1 MFARLDHIQLL
12 SPAPQRLAHFYQ
24 DVLGM
29 DAEQIEAGAWLC
41 QGPQRRLLI
50 GGKGSRVL
58 GFGAFGCTNS
68 DDLAML
74 RARLLKQGVSLA
86 PAPSP
91 LFTDEAFSFSDP
103 DGNCI
108 VFGVA
113 GHPKPDD
120 DTLKERPLTARLQ
133 HLTIGSRN
141 AGSLMHFY
149 RDTVGFVISDTM
161 RDETEVSA
169 CWLRTPND
177 TEHHS
182 FAIFRA
188 EQDELDHYS
197 YELNDW
203 TGIRDWADH
212 FARKGFKLFWGPGRH
227 GPGNNLFIFVLDPD
241 GNKIELSAE
250 LETMDKDRAA
260 GSWRHEP
267 DTLNLWGP
275 SFMRS

>member
-12 SPAPQRLAHFYQ
+12 SPAPERLAHFYQ
-24 DVLGM
+24 DVMGM
-29 DAEQIEAGAWLC
+29 GAEQIDVEVWLC

-50 GGKGSRVL
+50 GRKLSRIL
-58 GFGAFGCTNS
+58 GFGAYGCTNS
-68 DDLAML
+68 DDLSML
-74 RARLLKQGVSLA
+74 RARLLEQGVSLA
-86 PAPSP
+86 PSPSP
-91 LFTDEAFSFSDP
+91 LFADDAFSFFDP

-120 DTLKERPLTARLQ
+120 DPVKETSLPARLQ
-133 HLTIGSRN
+133 HLTVGSRN
-141 AGSLMHFY
+141 AEALVHFY
-149 RDTVGFVISDTM
+149 RDTVGLVISDTM

-188 EQDELDHYS
+188 DQDELDHYS
-197 YELNDW
+197 YELDDW
-203 TGIRDWADH
+203 VGIRDWADH
-212 FARKGFKLFWGPGRH
+212 FATKGFKLFWGPGRH

-250 LETMDKDRAA
+250 LEAMGKGRPA
-260 GSWRHEP
+260 GNWRHEP
-267 DTLNLWGP
+267 DTLNQWGP

>member
-12 SPAPQRLAHFYQ
+12 SPAPEQLAYFYQ

-29 DAEQIEAGAWLC
+29 GAEQIASDVWLC

-50 GGKGSRVL
+50 GRKRSRIL
-58 GFGAFGCTNS
+58 GFGAFRCTDS
-68 DDLAML
+68 DDLATL
-74 RARLLKQGVSLA
+74 RARLLAHGVSLA
-86 PAPSP
+86 SSPSP
-91 LFTDEAFSFSDP
+91 LFADEAFSFSDP

-120 DTLKERPLTARLQ
+120 DSVKGTPLPARLQ
-133 HLTIGSRN
+133 HLTVSSRN
-141 AGSLMHFY
+141 AEALVHFY
-149 RDTVGFVISDTM
+149 RDIVGLVVSDTM
-161 RDETEVSA
+161 LDETKVSA
-169 CWLRTPND
+169 CWLRTPDDN
-177 TEHHS
+177 EHHS

-197 YELNDW
+197 YELDDW
-203 TGIRDWADH
+203 NGIRDWADH
-212 FARKGFKLFWGPGRH
+212 FAKKGLKLFWGPGCH

-241 GNKIELSAE
+241 GTKIELSAE
-250 LETMDKDRAA
+250 LEAMGKGRPVGT
-260 GSWRHEP
+260 WRHEP
-267 DTLNLWGP
+267 DTLNQWGP